1 MKNWSLLLPW
11 FVALDP
17 SCLMASPVVIEQ
29 VAVRPIDRRF
39 VGEGVKLRNN
49 ARGRTAPCL
58 DSNILANNLL
68 RLAVAFSA
76 RASDSERRAF
86 SAAIRSFSA
95 TGMEL
100 LLPISML
107 FLEPRTKIGQLARS
121 RRRTAPRAGR
131 SPVRMKRDGA

>member
-1 MKNWSLLLPW
+1 M
-11 FVALDP
+11 
-17 SCLMASPVVIEQ
+17 
-29 VAVRPIDRRF
+29 
-39 VGEGVKLRNN
+39 KLRNN

-58 DSNILANNLL
+58 DSTSSRTIFCVSRL
-68 RLAVAFSA
+68 RFSA

-107 FLEPRTKIGQLARS
+107 FLSFRTKIGQLHDLVGVQ
-121 RRRTAPRAGR
+121 RRVPVVR
-131 SPVRMKRDGA
+131 PVRMKRDGA